1 MFIASL
7 PLMAT
12 LSAKAERNRTAAT
25 YTLVAVV
32 GISVLPLVMVMVGAP
47 DSPLLFGAFLSVGTS
62 VGSLAFLAG
71 RYRAQLRDRNIL
83 ALIRRNLASWPI
95 LFVLGGTFEFTFFAW
110 STRFVDPS
118 VATILWGSWP
128 IIFVFL
134 LRRIFSGSRARPS
147 RYKKITPSLVLLMV
161 LSLVGLAFVVLA
173 QASKQTGFD
182 WTSDS
187 SWVGFVFAVFSG
199 VLITLNI
206 FSFSWAA
213 DLAAKAGTLR
223 VAGGS
228 RNMELFFMTVV
239 VCVSNAFTAPI
250 KAGFSLAASEPIRV
264 DVILGALIMGGTL
277 RVGSSLLWRHANQI
291 THALG
296 INAIGYGEPL
306 FGVLWLALFWEVD
319 ISRVDYLVLGTCA
332 IIASNILINSEV
344 EISRGF
350 KSAILAMWTTGAV
363 VYLRDEGPL
372 WGSGRFFGVLALLA
386 GAYALLQALRS
397 ATASPPAAGRHAKAP
412 PPSSETTPSGARIS
426 LMADGVALA
435 RTFTMV
441 LYGSMAI
448 VLTIIVRP
456 AVTGWVGMAVEMF
469 AVSFC
474 TAIAA
479 SAFHTSRRPRGV
491 DRPPGEAVV
500 STEPPA
506 EGSGREQRERR
517 ISNWTNAAVATGT
530 YLSFLYLLW
539 DKWLN

>member
-1 MFIASL
+1 
-7 PLMAT
+7 MAT
-12 LSAKAERNRTAAT
+12 LSAQAERNRTAAI
-25 YTLVAVV
+25 YTLVSVV
-32 GISVLPLVMVMVGAP
+32 GISVLPLVIVMVGAP
-47 DSPLLFGAFLSVGTS
+47 ESPLLFGSFLSVGTAA
-62 VGSLAFLAG
+62 GSLAFLAG
-71 RYRAQLRDRNIL
+71 RYRAQLRDRDIR
-83 ALIRRNLASWPI
+83 ALIRKNLASWPI
-95 LFVLGGTFEFTFFAW
+95 LFVLVGTFEFTFFAW

-134 LRRIFSGSRARPS
+134 LRRIFSGRRARPS
-147 RYKKITPSLVLLMV
+147 RYKRITPSLVLLMV

-173 QASKQTGFD
+173 QASKRTGFD

-213 DLAAKAGTLR
+213 DLAAKARTLS
-223 VAGGS
+223 VARGPRS
-228 RNMELFFMTVV
+228 LELFFMTVV

-350 KSAILAMWTTGAV
+350 KSAILAMWATGAI
-363 VYLRDEGPL
+363 VYLRDDGPL

-386 GAYALLQALRS
+386 GAFALLQALRS
-397 ATASPPAAGRHAKAP
+397 TTASPPAAGKHALVR
-412 PPSSETTPSGARIS
+412 PSSSDTGPGGGRNPLI
-426 LMADGVALA
+426 ADGLNLA
-435 RTFTMV
+435 RNLTMG
-441 LYGSMAI
+441 LYGAAAI
-448 VLTIIVRP
+448 GLTIIVRP
-456 AVTGWVGMAVEMF
+456 AVTGWVGLAVEMF

-479 SAFHTSRRPRGV
+479 SAFHASRWPGV
-491 DRPPGEAVV
+491 VGGSPKQAVG
-500 STEPPA
+500 TEPPA
-506 EGSGREQRERR
+506 EAHAGWEQRERR

>member
-1 MFIASL
+1 M
-7 PLMAT
+7 T
-12 LSAKAERNRTAAT
+12 LVSAQAERNRTAAI
-25 YTLVAVV
+25 YTLVSVV
-32 GISVLPLVMVMVGAP
+32 GISVLPLVMVVVGAP
-47 DSPLLFGAFLSVGTS
+47 ESPLLFGAFLSAGTS
-62 VGSLAFLAG
+62 AGSLAFLLG
-71 RYRAQLRDRNIL
+71 RYRAQLRDRDVL
-83 ALIRRNLASWPI
+83 ALIKKNLASWPI
-95 LFVLGGTFEFTFFAW
+95 FFVLIGTFEFTFFAW

-134 LRRIFSGSRARPS
+134 LRRIFSEKRARPS
-147 RYKKITPSLVLLMV
+147 RYRKITPSMVLLMV

-187 SWVGFVFAVFSG
+187 SWVGFVFAVLSG

-213 DLAAKAGTLR
+213 DLAGKAGTLS
-223 VAGGS
+223 VAGGPRS
-228 RNMELFFMTVV
+228 MELFFMTVV
-239 VCVSNAFTAPI
+239 VCISNAFTAPI
-250 KAGFSLAASEPIRV
+250 KAGFSLAASEQIQM
-264 DVILGALIMGGTL
+264 DVILGGLIMGGTL

-306 FGVLWLALFWEVD
+306 FGVLWLALFWEVS

-350 KSAILAMWTTGAV
+350 KSAILAMWTTGAI
-363 VYLRDEGPL
+363 VYLRDDGPL
-372 WGSGRFFGVLALLA
+372 WGSGRFFGILALLA
-386 GAYALLQALRS
+386 GAFALLQALRS
-397 ATASPPAAGRHAKAP
+397 TTISPPTGGKHSLEKLPSPESTPRAAKAP
-412 PPSSETTPSGARIS
+412 LNTG
-426 LMADGVALA
+426 G
-435 RTFTMV
+435 FTLVQTLTMG
-441 LYGSMAI
+441 LYGAVAVGLAM
-448 VLTIIVRP
+448 VVRP
-456 AVTGWVGMAVEMF
+456 AATGWLGMAVEVF

-474 TAIAA
+474 TAIVA
-479 SAFHTSRRPRGV
+479 SAFYTSRW
-491 DRPPGEAVV
+491 PGEAGRPSNQGV
-500 STEPPA
+500 SPELSA
-506 EGSGREQRERR
+506 SAYAGWELRERR
-517 ISNWTNAAVATGT
+517 IANWTNGVVATGT

>member
-1 MFIASL
+1 M
-7 PLMAT
+7 T
-12 LSAKAERNRTAAT
+12 LVSAQAERNRTAAI
-25 YTLVAVV
+25 YTLVSVV
-32 GISVLPLVMVMVGAP
+32 GISVLPLVMVVVGAP
-47 DSPLLFGAFLSVGTS
+47 ESPLLFGAFLSAGTS
-62 VGSLAFLAG
+62 AGSLAFLLG
-71 RYRAQLRDRNIL
+71 RYRAQLRDRDVL
-83 ALIRRNLASWPI
+83 ALIKKNLASWPI
-95 LFVLGGTFEFTFFAW
+95 FFVLIGTFEFTFFAW

-134 LRRIFSGSRARPS
+134 LRRIFSEKRARPS
-147 RYKKITPSLVLLMV
+147 RYRKITPSMVLLMV

-187 SWVGFVFAVFSG
+187 SWIGFVFAVLSG

-213 DLAAKAGTLR
+213 DLARKAGTLV
-223 VAGGS
+223 VARGPRS
-228 RNMELFFMTVV
+228 MELFFMTVV
-239 VCVSNAFTAPI
+239 VCISNAFTAPI
-250 KAGFSLAASEPIRV
+250 KAGFSLAASEQIQM
-264 DVILGALIMGGTL
+264 DVILGGLIMGGTL
-277 RVGSSLLWRHANQI
+277 RVGSSHANQI

-306 FGVLWLALFWEVD
+306 FGVLWLALFWEVS

-350 KSAILAMWTTGAV
+350 KSAILAMWGTGAV
-363 VYLRDEGPL
+363 VYLRDDGPL
-372 WGSGRFFGVLALLA
+372 WGSGRFFGILALLA
-386 GAYALLQALRS
+386 CAFALLQALRS
-397 ATASPPAAGRHAKAP
+397 TTSPPPAAGRHAWAR
-412 PPSSETTPSGARIS
+412 PSPSETGRRGTKTPLIP
-426 LMADGVALA
+426 DGLNLA
-435 RTFTMV
+435 RTFTMG
-441 LYGSMAI
+441 LYGSVAI
-448 VLTIIVRP
+448 GLTIIVRP
-456 AVTGWVGMAVEMF
+456 AVTGWVGLAVEVF

-479 SAFHTSRRPRGV
+479 SAFHTSHWNGGV
-491 DRPPGEAVV
+491 SRAPKQAVG
-500 STEPPA
+500 TGLP
-506 EGSGREQRERR
+506 SGASAGWEQRERR
-517 ISNWTNAAVATGT
+517 LANWINAVVATGT

>member
-1 MFIASL
+1 M
-7 PLMAT
+7 T
-12 LSAKAERNRTAAT
+12 LVSAQTERNRTAAI
-25 YTLVAVV
+25 YTLVSVV
-32 GISVLPLVMVMVGAP
+32 GISVLPLVIVMVGAP
-47 DSPLLFGAFLSVGTS
+47 ESPLLFGAFLSVGTS
-62 VGSLAFLAG
+62 AGSLAFLAG
-71 RYRAQLRDRNIL
+71 RYRAQLRDRDIRG
-83 ALIRRNLASWPI
+83 LIRKNLASWPI
-95 LFVLGGTFEFTFFAW
+95 LFVLVGTFEFTFFAW

-134 LRRIFSGSRARPS
+134 LRRIFSGKRAQPS
-147 RYKKITPSLVLLMV
+147 RYKRITPSLILLMV

-213 DLAAKAGTLR
+213 DLAVKSRTLNL
-223 VAGGS
+223 AGGS

-250 KAGFSLAASEPIRV
+250 KAGFSLAASEPIRM
-264 DVILGALIMGGTL
+264 DVILGAMIMGGTL

-350 KSAILAMWTTGAV
+350 KSAILAMWATGAI
-363 VYLRDEGPL
+363 VYLRDDGPL

-386 GAYALLQALRS
+386 GAFALLQALRS
-397 ATASPPAAGRHAKAP
+397 PTAFPPAVGRHSLARPAA
-412 PPSSETTPSGARIS
+412 SETRPGGARS
-426 LMADGVALA
+426 PLMTDGVALA
-435 RTFTMV
+435 RTFTMG
-441 LYGSMAI
+441 LYGSVAI
-448 VLTIIVRP
+448 GLTIVVRP
-456 AVTGWVGMAVEMF
+456 AVTGWVGLAVEMF

-479 SAFHTSRRPRGV
+479 SAFHTSRWPRGV
-491 DRPPGEAVV
+491 GGSSAQVV

-506 EGSGREQRERR
+506 AGSGWEQRERR

>member
-1 MFIASL
+1 M
-7 PLMAT
+7 T
-12 LSAKAERNRTAAT
+12 LVSSRTERNRTAAI
-25 YTLVAVV
+25 YTLVSVV
-32 GISVLPLVMVMVGAP
+32 GISVLPLVVVMVGAP
-47 DSPLLFGAFLSVGTS
+47 ESPLLFGAFLSVGTS
-62 VGSLAFLAG
+62 AGSLAFLAG
-71 RYRAQLRDRNIL
+71 RYRAQLRNREIL
-83 ALIRRNLASWPI
+83 ALIKKNLASWPI
-95 LFVLGGTFEFTFFAW
+95 LFVLVGTFEFTFFAW

-134 LRRIFSGSRARPS
+134 LRRIFSGKRAQAN

-213 DLAAKAGTLR
+213 DLASKARTLNFAR
-223 VAGGS
+223 GPRS
-228 RNMELFFMTVV
+228 MELFFMTVV

-250 KAGFSLAASEPIRV
+250 KAGFSLAASEPIQT

-350 KSAILAMWTTGAV
+350 KSAILAMWATGAI
-363 VYLRDEGPL
+363 VYLRDDGPL

-386 GAYALLQALRS
+386 GAFALLQALRS
-397 ATASPPAAGRHAKAP
+397 TASPPPAGRHALDRPLPSEAAP
-412 PPSSETTPSGARIS
+412 RRARSPLITDR
-426 LMADGVALA
+426 LNLA
-435 RTFTMV
+435 RTFTMG
-441 LYGSMAI
+441 LYGAVAI
-448 VLTIIVRP
+448 ALTIIVRP
-456 AVTGWVGMAVEMF
+456 AVTGWVGLAVEVF

-479 SAFHTSRRPRGV
+479 SAFYTGGWPGVVGRRPERAVGTEL
-491 DRPPGEAVV
+491 PGEAY
-500 STEPPA
+500 A
-506 EGSGREQRERR
+506 GWEQRERR
-517 ISNWTNAAVATGT
+517 IANWTNAAVATGT